1 MPQFWQLLSLAGSFG
16 FNGRNNQVNVMA
28 VTDRL
33 PYLGVTREKGEQVLP
48 LTNRSHKSATVVYS
62 V

>member
-1 MPQFWQLLSLAGSFG
+1 MPQFWQLLSHAGSFG

-33 PYLGVTREKGEQVLP
+33 SDLGYKRQKGEQVFP
-48 LTNRSHKSATVVYS
+48 LTIRSHKSATVVYGA
-62 V
+62 